1 MLIDIFSEDNSINI
15 NYKAI
20 SLFGLNTAAYFTLLI
35 SIYKKALRKN
45 KVDGEYFTLD
55 RDYVRK
61 TLGLSEEEQLI
72 CDHNLM
78 MLSILK
84 KSADDPNKIKIDFN
98 LYVSTLASEDV
109 KLIENVRKQ
118 MKVLHPKTV
127 KKSQRQILINNLKD
141 SIQCSNYEL
150 LTALRGWV
158 DGVYARPNGFLSKA
172 AIKLFQDTLNNYT
185 KGDLDLALRI
195 VQIATVQGYK
205 DCQWAINIYER
216 DMRIKQSVAAYKPRV
231 TEQRVA
237 TAADLGGQVF

>member
-45 KVDGEYFTLD
+45 KVDSDYFTLD

-84 KSADDPNKIKIDFN
+84 KSADNPNKIKIDFN
-98 LYVSTLASEDV
+98 LYASTLASEDV
-109 KLIENVRKQ
+109 KLVENVRKQ
-118 MKVLHPKTV
+118 MKVLHPKTI

-172 AIKLFQDTLNNYT
+172 AIKVFQDTLNNYT

-205 DCQWAINIYER
+205 DCQWAINVYEK
-216 DMRIKQSVAAYKPRV
+216 DIRIQREKTTSGVRITEQSVAKK
-231 TEQRVA
+231 E
-237 TAADLGGQVF
+237 DLGDQIF